1 MQTKNISPLRFVLF
15 LSVLGTAHCATAQQ
29 QYAEHSLLSSGHW
42 YKIPIATSGMYRL
55 TSHEVP
61 ALNGTACANIA
72 VYGDAGGML
81 SSNNGLVYLD
91 DMVPAAIEVVDAN
104 GNGLFEEADYILF
117 YGEGANVWRYNTSSR
132 MFEYRMHAYA
142 NNNYYYLTTDGRE
155 NATQSSP
162 LRISSE
168 TDVAPG
174 PYSQTISSHTGVA
187 LIHEDR
193 TNVNA
198 GGRVWVDN
206 KLTSSYTQRTC
217 NFNFPTTDG
226 TVYAHYGFAHV
237 SSSSASFTVGGGT
250 GTTQS
255 HHLYSGQ
262 DYQTPYSTFYHLG
275 GSFTLTFTYVPQE
288 SGASGYF
295 DFVELNGS
303 QPLRYTGG
311 QCFFRN
317 QQLSQ
322 DGVACPFILATNN
335 TPIANLK
342 VWDVTNPCQPIAKS
356 IASANDGQ
364 HFFTAPT
371 DKARTF
377 VAFTDDDAATPT
389 DITAIDNQDIHGA
402 AVPDYVIVA
411 HADYLAQANAL
422 AELHRQYD
430 GMSVLVTTQEQVF
443 NEFSSGKPDP
453 IAIRRMLRCLRSK
466 SVEASQPSHLL
477 LFGKGTYDN
486 RDILGAH
493 QTTVITYQTATSF
506 GDESSIYP
514 SDDIYGYLDDNAAGD
529 FELTMSIGIG
539 RLPAKN
545 TTEANHMVDKIRR
558 YITRSDM
565 SNSAIRGDWRNYVAL
580 LADDA
585 DPSCPYDSVFTSD
598 SEITA
603 RSIKALY
610 PHFNIDRIYA
620 DAFVQQSGADGS
632 YYPDVNNALRQRINY
647 GCLLLNYI
655 GHGSSNYI
663 GTERYMEFSDI
674 EKYTNTD
681 QLTFFVTSTCSFGR
695 YDHLQDICGAEAFLL
710 ADAAGIG
717 IVSASR
723 PIHHTQRFNTSL
735 CLYALNPDNSLG
747 EALRLAKNG
756 TNTSHSITLIGDPA
770 LRLSIPRNEVRVTHI
785 NQHPVNPMATDSV
798 EVLSRV
804 TIEGDIV
811 SPDGSTLTDF
821 NGTIY
826 PIVFDREVKC
836 RTLANDNDSTEVNFV
851 QQKNILYKGRDNVT
865 NGHFAY
871 SFIVPRD
878 VAYNYDYAKLS
889 HYATDGTD
897 NATGQYGNIMF
908 GGFNDDLAITEFHPT
923 VQLFI
928 NDTNF
933 RNGGITNETPTLYA
947 RLADSV
953 GINAAGCGLGH
964 DITAIIDGNP
974 YSTVTL
980 NDFYEPDIHDSRQG
994 EVRYTLGK
1002 LDEGMHTLTVKC
1014 WNIFNYSG
1022 SATVSF
1028 RVANDR
1034 SAQIGLVTAAPN
1046 PAHDHTTIRIE
1057 HNLADQIATATL
1069 TIFDLR
1075 GRQLRNID
1083 LTPTNGSYVLAYPW
1097 DFTTAQ
1103 GTALPKGIYL
1113 VRCTVTTTD
1122 GQTLSQNTKIV
1133 RN

>member
-1 MQTKNISPLRFVLF
+1 MQSKNILF
-15 LSVLGTAHCATAQQ
+15 IQIATLLALVAAPRCADGQQ
-29 QYAEHSLLSSGHW
+29 QYAEHSLLAEGQW
-42 YKIPIATSGMYRL
+42 YKIPVANSGIYKL
-55 TSHEVP
+55 TAREVP
-61 ALNGTACANIA
+61 ALKGAGCADIA

-81 SSNNGLVYLD
+81 SSNNTLVYTD

-104 GNGLFEEADYILF
+104 GNGVFEEEDYVLF
-117 YGEGANVWRYNTSSR
+117 YGEGAHVWQFNTSSQ
-132 MFEYRMHAYA
+132 MFEYRVHAYA
-142 NNNYYYLTTDGRE
+142 NNNYYYLTLGPSG
-155 NATQSSP
+155 NAAP
-162 LRISSE
+162 GNALRITHE
-168 TDVAPG
+168 AEVEPG
-174 PYSQTISSHTGVA
+174 PYPLTIASHTGVTVV
-187 LIHEDR
+187 HEDR

-206 KLTSSYTQRTC
+206 KLTSSYTQRSCT
-217 NFNFPTTDG
+217 FDFPTTDG
-226 TVYAHYGFAHV
+226 TVLAHYGFAHV
-237 SSSSASFTVGGGT
+237 SSKAATLTVGSSAGGS
-250 GTTQS
+250 QS
-255 HHLYSGQ
+255 HHLYSGE
-262 DYQTPYSTFYHLG
+262 DYQTPYSTFVHQG
-275 GSFTLTFTYVPQE
+275 ESFTLTFTYEPQE

-295 DFVELNGS
+295 DYVELNGT
-303 QPLRYTGG
+303 QALRYTGG

-317 QQLSQ
+317 RQLTQ
-322 DGVACPFILATNN
+322 EGAYCPLVLTIGN
-335 TPIANLK
+335 TQPTALK
-342 VWDVTNPCQPIAKS
+342 VWDVTTPSCPVAKH
-356 IASANDGQ
+356 IASEGSGQ
-364 HFFTAPT
+364 HYFTAQT
-371 DKARTF
+371 DNARTF
-377 VAFTDDDAATPT
+377 VAFTDADAVAPTGITP
-389 DITAIDNQDIHGA
+389 IDNQDIHGA

-411 HADYLAQANAL
+411 HADYVAQANEL
-422 AELHRQYD
+422 AELHREQD
-430 GMSVLVTTQEQVF
+430 GMGVLVVTQDQVF
-443 NEFSSGKPDP
+443 NEFSSGRPDP

-466 SVEASQPSHLL
+466 SGDGTQPRYLL

-486 RDILGAH
+486 RDIMGAH
-493 QTTVITYQTATSF
+493 QTTVVTYQSAASF
-506 GDESSIYP
+506 GDESNIYP
-514 SDDIYGYLDDNAAGD
+514 SDDIYGHLDDLAVGD
-529 FELTMSIGIG
+529 FEREMSVGIG

-545 TTEANHMVDKIRR
+545 AAEARHMVDKIRR
-558 YITRSDM
+558 YMTRSDM
-565 SNSAIRGDWRNYVAL
+565 DNSDIRGDWRNYVAL

-620 DAFVQQSGADGS
+620 DAFIQQSGADGS
-632 YYPDVNNALRQRINY
+632 YYPDVNNALRQRMNY

-655 GHGSSNYI
+655 GHGSSSYI

-710 ADAAGIG
+710 AEAAGIG
-717 IVSASR
+717 IVAASR

-735 CLYALNPDNSLG
+735 CIHALNPDNSIG
-747 EALRLAKNG
+747 DAVRLAKNG
-756 TNTSHSITLIGDPA
+756 FASSHSIALLGDPA
-770 LRLSIPRNEVRVTHI
+770 LHLSIPHNEVRVTYI
-785 NQHPVNPMATDSV
+785 NQRPVDPSVTDSAK
-798 EVLSRV
+798 VLSRV
-804 TIEGDIV
+804 TVEGDIV
-811 SPDGSTLTDF
+811 APDGSTLTDF

-836 RTLANDNDSTEVNFV
+836 RTLANDNDSTEVDFV
-851 QQKNILYKGRDNVT
+851 QQKNILYKGRDIVS
-865 NGHFAY
+865 NGHFSY
-871 SFIVPRD
+871 SFIIPRD
-878 VAYNYDYAKLS
+878 VAYSYDYAKLS
-889 HYATDGTD
+889 HYATDGED

-908 GGFNDDLAITEFHPT
+908 GGFNDELSITEFLPT
-923 VQLFI
+923 VELFI

-947 RLADSV
+947 RLSDSI

-980 NDFYEPDIHDSRQG
+980 NDFYEPDIDDSRKG

-1034 SAQIGLVTAAPN
+1034 TAQIGMVAAAPN
-1046 PAHDHTTIRIE
+1046 PAHDRTTIRIE
-1057 HNLADQIATATL
+1057 HNMSDQIASASI
-1069 TIFDLR
+1069 TIYDIR
-1075 GRQLRNID
+1075 GRQLHHAD
-1083 LTPTNGSYVLAYPW
+1083 LTHTDGSYVLAYPW
-1097 DFTTAQ
+1097 DFTTAD
-1103 GTALPKGIYL
+1103 GATLPKGIYI
-1113 VRCTVTTTD
+1113 VRCTITTAD

-1133 RN
+1133 HN

>member
-1 MQTKNISPLRFVLF
+1 MHAKIIHHIRLVVFVA
-15 LSVLGTAHCATAQQ
+15 VLAAPPCATAQQ
-29 QYAEHSLLSSGHW
+29 RYAEHSLLATGQW
-42 YKIPIATSGMYRL
+42 YKIPVASAGLYKITTQEL
-55 TSHEVP
+55 P
-61 ALNGTACANIA
+61 ALRGTRCADIA
-72 VYGDAGGML
+72 LYGDAGGML
-81 SSNNGLVYLD
+81 SANNTITYSD
-91 DMVPAAIEVVDAN
+91 DLVPAAIAVADAN
-104 GNGLFEEADYILF
+104 GNGVFEDEDYILF
-117 YGEGANVWRYNTSSR
+117 YGEGSGVWRYNRTSQQ
-132 MFEYRMHAYA
+132 FEYSMHAYA
-142 NNNYYYLTTDGRE
+142 NNNYYYLIADG
-155 NATQSSP
+155 TV
-162 LRISSE
+162 
-168 TDVAPG
+168 DVAHNNALRVVPEVNVAQG
-174 PYSQTISSHTGVA
+174 PYSNTFSTHTGVA

-198 GGRVWVDN
+198 GGRIWVDSKFSN
-206 KLTSSYTQRTC
+206 ANTQRTC

-226 TVYAHYGFAHV
+226 MVQARYGLANV
-237 SSSSASFTVGGGT
+237 SSSAATFTVSSNAIG
-250 GTTQS
+250 TQS
-255 HHLYSGQ
+255 HRFYSGES
-262 DYQTPYSTFYHLG
+262 YQTLYTTFYNAG
-275 GSFTLTFTYVPQE
+275 ENVSVTFTYIPQE
-288 SGASGYF
+288 SNATGYF
-295 DFVELNGS
+295 DYLELNGT
-303 QPLRYTGG
+303 QELRYTGG
-311 QCFFRN
+311 QCHFRN
-317 QQLSQ
+317 QQLTQ
-322 DGVACPFILATNN
+322 EGEACPFYFVGGTSN
-335 TPIANLK
+335 TM
-342 VWDVTNPCQPIAKS
+342 VWDVTDPCQPIAKS
-356 IASANDGQ
+356 VASAGDGRQ
-364 HFFTAPT
+364 YFTAPT

-377 VAFTDDDAATPT
+377 VAFSVADAIEPT
-389 DITAIDNQDIHGA
+389 GITALENQDIHGA
-402 AVPDYVIVA
+402 TVPDYVIVT
-411 HADYLAQANAL
+411 HSDFLQQANDL
-422 AELHRQYD
+422 ADLHRRES
-430 GMSVLVTTQEQVF
+430 GLGVLVVTQEQVF

-453 IAIRRMLRCLRSK
+453 IAIRRMLRCMRSK
-466 SVEASQPSHLL
+466 DSDSDTPLPRYLL

-486 RDILGAH
+486 RDILEAH
-493 QTTVITYQTATSF
+493 QSTVITYQTASSF
-506 GDESSIYP
+506 DDESSVYP
-514 SDDIYGYLDDNAAGD
+514 SDDIYGYLDDNAMGD
-529 FELTMSIGIG
+529 FEGNMSVGIG

-545 TTEANHMVDKIRR
+545 AAEASHIVNKISR
-558 YITRSDM
+558 YIMRSDLAS
-565 SNSAIRGDWRNYVAL
+565 SNIRGDWRNYVAL

-603 RSIKALY
+603 RDIKALY

-655 GHGSSNYI
+655 GHGSSSYI
-663 GTERYMEFSDI
+663 GTERYMEIQDI

-695 YDHLQDICGAEAFLL
+695 FDHLQDISGAEAFLL

-717 IVSASR
+717 IISASR

-735 CLYALNPDNSLG
+735 CLYALNPDNSVG
-747 EALRLAKNG
+747 DALRLAKNG
-756 TNTSHSITLIGDPA
+756 SATSHSIALLGDPA
-770 LRLSIPRNEVRVTHI
+770 LHLSIPRNEVRVTHI
-785 NQHPVNPMATDSV
+785 NQRAVNPMVTDSA

-804 TIEGDIV
+804 TVEGDIL
-811 SPDGSTLTDF
+811 SPDGSVLNDF

-865 NGHFAY
+865 NGHFSY
-871 SFIVPRD
+871 SFIIPRD

-889 HYATDGTD
+889 HYATNEHD

-908 GGFNDDLAITEFHPT
+908 GGFNDDMVITEFHPT
-923 VQLFI
+923 VELYI

-947 RLADSV
+947 RLSDSV

-980 NDFYEPDIHDSRQG
+980 NDFYEPDIDDSRRG

-1002 LDEGMHTLTVKC
+1002 LEEGTHTLTVKC

-1034 SAQIGLVTAAPN
+1034 TAEVGQFVAAPN
-1046 PAHDHTTIRIE
+1046 PAHDRTMLRIE
-1057 HNLADQIATATL
+1057 HNLSDQIATATI
-1069 TIFDLR
+1069 TIYDIR
-1075 GRQLRNID
+1075 GRQLRHAD
-1083 LTPTNGSYVLAYPW
+1083 LTPTDGSYVLAYPW
-1097 DFTTAQ
+1097 DFTTDD
-1103 GTALPKGIYL
+1103 GTALPKGIYIA
-1113 VRCTVTTTD
+1113 RSIITTTD